1 MSDRLRRRPAAV
13 AALLA
18 LLCLAG
24 WRSFGRTFGLLSP
37 TRPVPDVADVRY
49 GPHERNLLD
58 IWKAKPPPGQ
68 TGPTPVVI
76 YFHGG
81 GFRGG
86 DKSSVPAWL
95 VIKCL
100 DAGISVASANYRLS
114 QTATFPAPMLDG
126 ARAIQF
132 VRYKAVELGIDP
144 DRIAA
149 AGNSAGAGIALWAG
163 FHDDLA
169 NPESGDAVERASS
182 RVCCLGVD
190 GAQTSYDPRFIKSL
204 IGGRAHEHPA
214 LRWFYGIKSEAEA
227 DSPRAQKMYEAASP
241 INYVTSDDPPVIMF
255 YAEPDAPLPADAKAG
270 QGIHHPRF
278 GRALK
283 SKLDSLGV
291 ECIVEHWADFP
302 KRDDP
307 VEEMCREMTS
317 FFLRRIQG
325 MRPGGL
331 FPK

>member
-1 MSDRLRRRPAAV
+1 MSDRLRSRPAAV
-13 AALLA
+13 VALVV
-18 LLCLAG
+18 LLCLAN
-24 WRSFGRTFGLLSP
+24 WRSFGRSFGLLGP
-37 TRPVPDVADVRY
+37 TKPVPDVADVRY

-58 IWKAKPPPGQ
+58 IWKAKPLPGQ
-68 TGPTPVVI
+68 TGPTPVVV

-114 QTATFPAPMLDG
+114 QTAAFPAPMLDG

-132 VRYKAVELGIDP
+132 LRCTAAELGFDP

-149 AGNSAGAGIALWAG
+149 SGNSAGAGIALWVG

-169 NPESGDAVERASS
+169 DPTSGDAVERASS

-227 DSPRAQKMYEAASP
+227 DSPRARRLYEEASP

-255 YAEPDAPLPADAKAG
+255 YAEPDAPLPPDAKAG

-278 GRALK
+278 GWALK

-291 ECIVEHWADFP
+291 ECLVRHWADFP
-302 KRDDP
+302 KQDDP
-307 VEEMCREMTS
+307 VDDMCRDMTR
-317 FFLRRIQG
+317 FFERRFH
-325 MRPGGL
+325 GL
-331 FPK
+331 